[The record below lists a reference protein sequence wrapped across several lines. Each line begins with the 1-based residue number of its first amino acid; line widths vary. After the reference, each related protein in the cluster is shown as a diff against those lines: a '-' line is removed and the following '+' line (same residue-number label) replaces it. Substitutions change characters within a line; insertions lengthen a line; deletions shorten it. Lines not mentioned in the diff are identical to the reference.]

1 MTKNTLILLAL
12 MCLTSC
18 FKQKCQECILFER
31 MWYIN
36 TVVKNTQTDTK
47 DSISFKITKDTIIE
61 TKYSYDMSGKAVK
74 EVSKIDFTFSDT
86 TITTSNGIILNYLFF
101 KDKKEAKLLLY
112 NSKKEQPSYMILK
125 TDNETKTEKLKTYKE
140 AQKIAPHILE

>member
-1 MTKNTLILLAL
+1 MTKNTLILLVL

-18 FKQKCQECILFER
+18 FNKKCQECVLFER
-31 MWYIN
+31 IWYIN
-36 TVVKNTQTDTK
+36 TLVNNTETDIK
-47 DSISFKITKDTIIE
+47 DSICFKITKDTIIE
-61 TKYSYDMSGKAVK
+61 TKYSYDMSGNTIK

-101 KDKKEAKLLLY
+101 KEKKEAKLLLY

-125 TDNETKTEKLKTYKE
+125 TDNEIKTEKLKTYKE
-140 AQKIAPHILE
+140 AQKTAPHILE

>member
-1 MTKNTLILLAL
+1 MTKNTLILLVL
-12 MCLTSC
+12 ICLTSC
-18 FKQKCQECILFER
+18 FKEKCHKCILFER
-31 MWYIN
+31 EWYIN
-36 TVVKNTQTDTK
+36 TLVKNTQNDIK
-47 DSISFKITKDTIIE
+47 DSIYFKITKDTITE
-61 TKYSYDMSGKAVK
+61 TKYSYDMSGNTIK

-101 KDKKEAKLLLY
+101 KEKKEAKLLLY

-125 TDNETKTEKLKTYKE
+125 TDNEIKKEKLKTYKE